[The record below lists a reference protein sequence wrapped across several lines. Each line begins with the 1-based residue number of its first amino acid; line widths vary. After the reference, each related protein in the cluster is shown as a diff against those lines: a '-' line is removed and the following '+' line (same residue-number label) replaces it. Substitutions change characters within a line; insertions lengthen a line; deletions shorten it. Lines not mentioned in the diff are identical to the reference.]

1 KTEIAC
7 RLSPRIFPANLPTR
21 MPDIVLTTLNAK
33 YIHASFGLRYLL
45 ANLGDLQPR
54 ATILEF
60 DLQQRPLETVETI
73 LQQSP
78 KIVGLGIYIWNVRE
92 SFQVVRLLKQLR
104 PDITVVLGG
113 PEVSHETEQQPI
125 CQIADYIVQGEADL
139 HFASLCQELLN
150 HKPPSQKIQV
160 AQLPSPADLSLP
172 YHLYTPQD
180 IQHRIVYV
188 EASRGCP
195 YTCEFCLSS
204 LDSPVRAFPLN
215 TLLHQLQH
223 LFDQGLR
230 HFKFVDRTFNLNLQT
245 SQTLLNFFL
254 DRLTPD
260 LFLHFEMIPDRFPEA
275 LRSTVKQF
283 PPGSLQFE
291 IGIQTFNPE
300 VAERIRRR
308 QNYQR
313 TEENLRFLRQETGA
327 HLHTDLIFGLPGES
341 LESFA
346 QGFNHLLSFHPH
358 EIQVGILKRLRG
370 APISRHDREW
380 EMVYNPEP
388 PYEILQN
395 KLIDFPTLQRL
406 RRFARAWD
414 LVANSGSFTAT
425 VHFIWQRQPTSPFH
439 AFLKWTDWLHQ
450 QNGQLHAIA
459 LNRLTTL
466 LYTFLTTE
474 LNLPKDPV
482 LSALAEDYSRTGRG
496 DLPPSIRPT
505 HSATT
510 KEPSRRQRRQ
520 QRHQPSRRQTG
531 RD

>member
-1 KTEIAC
+1 
-7 RLSPRIFPANLPTR
+7 

-45 ANLGDLQPR
+45 ANLGPLQPR

-73 LQQSP
+73 LRHSP
-78 KIVGLGIYIWNVRE
+78 KIIGLGVYIWNVRE
-92 SFQVVRLLKQLR
+92 SHQVVRLLKQLR
-104 PDITVVLGG
+104 PDITIILGG
-113 PEVSHETEQQPI
+113 PEVSHETEEQPI
-125 CQIADYIVQGEADL
+125 CQLADYVIQGEADL
-139 HFASLCQELLN
+139 HFASLCQDLLN
-150 HKPPSQKIQV
+150 QKKPTQKIQT
-160 AQLPSPADLSLP
+160 APLPSPANLKLP

-180 IQHRIVYV
+180 IEHRIVYV

-204 LDSPVRAFPLN
+204 LDSPVRAFPLP
-215 TLLHQLQH
+215 TLLSELEN
-223 LFDQGLR
+223 LFNQGLR
-230 HFKFVDRTFNLNLQT
+230 HFKFVDRTFNLNLET

-254 DRLTPD
+254 KRLTPD

-283 PPGSLQFE
+283 PQGTLQFE

-308 QNYQR
+308 QNYPR

-346 QGFNHLLSFHPH
+346 QGFNHLLSFQPH

-370 APISRHDREW
+370 APISRHDHDW
-380 EMVYNPEP
+380 EMVYSPEP

-395 KLIDFPTLQRL
+395 KLVDFPTLQRL

-414 LVANSGSFTAT
+414 LVANSGSFSSTL
-425 VHFIWQRQPTSPFH
+425 HFIWNHLPTSPFH
-439 AFLKWTDWLHQ
+439 AFLQWTDWLHQ
-450 QNGQLHAIA
+450 QTGQLHAIA

-466 LYTFLTTE
+466 LYSYLTDE
-474 LNLPKDPV
+474 LHLPKDPI
-482 LSALAEDYSRTGRG
+482 LSSLAQDYSRTGRG
-496 DLPPSIRPT
+496 DLPPSIRPINPT
-505 HSATT
+505 APN

-520 QRHQPSRRQTG
+520 QRHHPAPQPPPAAGASHTNPT
-531 RD
+531 